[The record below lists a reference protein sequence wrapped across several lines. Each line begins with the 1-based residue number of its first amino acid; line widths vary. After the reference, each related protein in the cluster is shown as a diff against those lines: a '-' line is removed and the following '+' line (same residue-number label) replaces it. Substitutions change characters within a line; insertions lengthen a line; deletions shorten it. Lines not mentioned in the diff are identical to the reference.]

1 VTLPTADGGKL
12 TTIAIIK
19 RCMGKLKSCANFLKG
34 DSQCY
39 SLRLDGFETKHE
51 VFEERISA
59 LEVDLQK
66 EVERLRDEVKTLRE
80 ELKELR
86 NEISRK
92 RRTYVVEGIEEIEE
106 EALKSKRRRVEIQEH
121 DNGVSIMFG

>member
-1 VTLPTADGGKL
+1 LRFNSFE
-12 TTIAIIK
+12 IK
-19 RCMGKLKSCANFLKG
+19 YK
-34 DSQCY
+34 
-39 SLRLDGFETKHE
+39 
-51 VFEERISA
+51 VFEERISV

-66 EVERLRDEVKTLRE
+66 EVKGLRNEVKTLRK

-92 RRTYVVEGIEEIEE
+92 RRTYIVDGIEEIEE

-121 DNGVSIMFG
+121 DNKVSIIFG